1 MRRLAAVLL
10 AVALLSGCGG
20 SSGDAPTTP
29 AHLYKPNSNQNPDN
43 DAH

>member
-10 AVALLSGCGG
+10 AVAFLSGCGG

-29 AHLYKPNSNQNPDN
+29 PHVYKPNSNQNPDYE
-43 DAH
+43 AH